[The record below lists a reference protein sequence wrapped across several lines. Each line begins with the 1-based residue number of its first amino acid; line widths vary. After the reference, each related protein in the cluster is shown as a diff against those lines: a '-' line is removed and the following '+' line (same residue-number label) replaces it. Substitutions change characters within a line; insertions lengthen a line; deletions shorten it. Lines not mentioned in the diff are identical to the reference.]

1 MARNGAGGGVGFV
14 NASAMLPGGS
24 AFAPTTIAGGAP
36 AVVAL
41 VADDDVHVVASADA
55 ISDGVGAAN
64 GAGAAAR
71 PPMRWTT
78 NTSGFVLRR
87 MKQLIES
94 GARADKGFKDKE
106 VNQVGKQL
114 REYCGEEVSST
125 QVDNHLRKW
134 RQRWGRISKLKDLSG
149 ALWDEEVRA
158 IMLDPEHY
166 IGHIKVLVH

>member
-1 MARNGAGGGVGFV
+1 MARNGAAGFV

-24 AFAPTTIAGGAP
+24 AFAPAAAAARVG
-36 AVVAL
+36 
-41 VADDDVHVVASADA
+41 DDDVHVVASADA

-166 IGHIKVLVH
+166 IGHIKVLGT

>member
-1 MARNGAGGGVGFV
+1 MK
-14 NASAMLPGGS
+14 
-24 AFAPTTIAGGAP
+24 
-36 AVVAL
+36 
-41 VADDDVHVVASADA
+41 
-55 ISDGVGAAN
+55 
-64 GAGAAAR
+64 
-71 PPMRWTT
+71 WTS

-166 IGHIKVLVH
+166 IGHIKVLGT